1 MHLIETFASHG
12 TQALGVL
19 GFLGYLFAFAGLQFG
34 FIDGN
39 GRTYCLLN
47 IVSATL
53 VLISLYDAFNLASA
67 LIQISWITIGLG
79 GLALRFYAK
88 RVTKRTKMLPK
99 PPSQN
104 AKSAPKPAHWKDQV
118 KQRYNANQMAA

>member
-1 MHLIETFASHG
+1 MHLIEPFASHG

-39 GRTYCLLN
+39 GRAYCLLN

-53 VLISLYDAFNLASA
+53 VLVSLYDAFNLASA

-88 RVTKRTKMLPK
+88 RVTKRTARLPK
-99 PPSQN
+99 PSSQHTD
-104 AKSAPKPAHWKDQV
+104 SAPKPAHCKDQV